1 MKITL
6 PNLSFDYN
14 ALEPFIDEQTMS
26 IHHDLHHAGYIA
38 KLNATLQENPPLLD
52 RDLIDIMKNLKS
64 LELPEK
70 DKSSIINNGGG
81 HINHSLFWQ
90 ILGPKKEIDEEL
102 NDRIK
107 TTFGSVKSFK
117 EEFNDIASSRFGSGW
132 AWLVDS
138 NSTLKIY
145 STPNQDSPYLT
156 GDIPIIGL
164 DVWEH
169 AYYLKYQ
176 NRRPEYIEAWWNV
189 LKVI

>member
-14 ALEPFIDEQTMS
+14 ALEPFIDEQTML

-81 HINHSLFWQ
+81 HLNHSLFWQ

-107 TTFGSVKSFK
+107 STFGSVKSFK